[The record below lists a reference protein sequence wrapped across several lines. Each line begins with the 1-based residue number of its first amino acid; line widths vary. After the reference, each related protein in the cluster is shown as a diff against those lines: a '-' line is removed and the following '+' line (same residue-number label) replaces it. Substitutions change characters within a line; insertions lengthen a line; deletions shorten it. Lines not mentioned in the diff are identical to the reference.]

1 MAERYLGPEFDIHGG
16 GLDLRFPHH
25 ENELAQSTASGVPFA
40 RLWVH
45 NGLVTVNGQKMSKS
59 LGNSVYAGDLLGAAR
74 PVVVRY
80 ALAAA
85 HYRSDRD
92 FQDGS
97 LVEAEEAVGRIERL
111 FERAEAAGID
121 AAAAVVPDA
130 FAAAMDD
137 DLGVPEALAVLHDT
151 VRRGNQAI
159 DAGDTGVVAHAV
171 GAVHA
176 MAGVLG
182 VDPTTWHA
190 APGGD
195 RTHDALAGLVERLL
209 EERATARRD
218 RDWAAADRVRDTL
231 TAAGIVLEDG
241 ADGTRWSIDGR

>member
-1 MAERYLGPEFDIHGG
+1 MAERYLGAEFDIHGG

-25 ENELAQSTASGVPFA
+25 ENELAQSSASGVPFA

-59 LGNSVYAGDLLGAAR
+59 LGNSVFASDLLGSAR

-97 LVEAEEAVGRIERL
+97 LVEAEEAVARIERL

-159 DAGDTGVVAHAV
+159 DAGDADVVAHAV

-182 VDPTTWHA
+182 LDPTSWRA

-209 EERATARRD
+209 EQRAAARRD
-218 RDWAAADRVRDTL
+218 RDWAAADRVRNTL